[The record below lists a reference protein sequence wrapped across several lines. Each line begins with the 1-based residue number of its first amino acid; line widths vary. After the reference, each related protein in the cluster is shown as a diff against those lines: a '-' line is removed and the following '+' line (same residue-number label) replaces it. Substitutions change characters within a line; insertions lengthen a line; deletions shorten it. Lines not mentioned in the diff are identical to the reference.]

1 MNFKPMLAHPI
12 SKDID
17 WNQGYM
23 VQPKLDGVRA
33 YITKDGIFSRNNKQ
47 FNNCKHIQTELKDF
61 FNVNPNIILDGE
73 LYNHRF
79 KDSFETII
87 SLVKKKKPTQQ
98 DRFKASSYLQFHC
111 YDYFNP
117 NSPEIYM
124 QRCNQ
129 INWWNT
135 IYNWRSIQTVQTE
148 VIWYEDTLSYYHK
161 RNLKWGYEGSIL
173 RVNGLY
179 EQKRSHNLQK
189 VKDWSDTEMTIEE
202 VIEGRGKFS
211 NGIGKLRGVTAD
223 GTKVSVPWP
232 NLTLEERKEMWKNR
246 LDLIGKQLTFIFFQ
260 RTNAG
265 AYRFPKAKTI
275 RNYE

>member
-1 MNFKPMLAHPI
+1 MNFRPMLAHPI

-17 WNQGYM
+17 WNQRYM
-23 VQPKLDGVRA
+23 LQPKLDGVRA

-87 SLVKKKKPTQQ
+87 SLVKKKKPTRQ

-189 VKDWSDTEMTIEE
+189 VKEFSDSEATITGW
-202 VIEGRGKFS
+202 VEGQGKRTGTIGKFLAID
-211 NGIGKLRGVTAD
+211 NDGNEFGMPVMDTMDVLTKMYDIAHYYIGKTA
-223 GTKVSVPWP
+223 
-232 NLTLEERKEMWKNR
+232 
-246 LDLIGKQLTFIFFQ
+246 TFTYFQ
-260 RTNAG
+260 RTNKG
-265 AYRFPKAKTI
+265 SYRHPLFKGI
-275 RNYE
+275 RDYE

>member
-61 FNVNPNIILDGE
+61 FIANPHIILDGE

-124 QRCNQ
+124 QRYNQ

-189 VKDWSDTEMTIEE
+189 VKEFSDSEATITGW
-202 VIEGRGKFS
+202 VEGQGKRTGTIGKFHAIDDDGNEFS
-211 NGIGKLRGVTAD
+211 IPVMDDYGTMRKMYDIAHYYLGKRA
-223 GTKVSVPWP
+223 
-232 NLTLEERKEMWKNR
+232 
-246 LDLIGKQLTFIFFQ
+246 TFTYFQ
-260 RTNAG
+260 RTAKG
-265 AYRFPKAKTI
+265 SYRHPLFKSV
-275 RNYE
+275 RDYE

>member
-124 QRCNQ
+124 QRYNQ

-189 VKDWSDTEMTIEE
+189 VKEFSDSEATITGW
-202 VIEGRGKFS
+202 VEGQGKRTGTIGKFLAID
-211 NGIGKLRGVTAD
+211 NDGNEFGMPVMDTMDVLTKMYDIAHYYIGKTA
-223 GTKVSVPWP
+223 
-232 NLTLEERKEMWKNR
+232 
-246 LDLIGKQLTFIFFQ
+246 TFTYFQ
-260 RTNAG
+260 RTNKG
-265 AYRFPKAKTI
+265 SYRHPLFKGI
-275 RNYE
+275 RDYE